1 MGASESAERD
11 YLQDQAFWEHKAA
24 VKAAAEERLRMS
36 LYRSPGKV
44 PTYREEVQLVEGQR
58 TVHRAAA
65 KLAEIESEA
74 RFQDEQMRRLEA
86 MPEVERPW
94 TIAALSITDEAA
106 DNARRRQHA
115 AADDLNRSLITEGA
129 QHRCEEQEREKATT
143 RSATL
148 QEESF
153 FNRGAASEEWIAPER
168 RVRHINVPAV
178 RASHMPWLASQ
189 PSTPARARQVEVPA
203 DRISHMP
210 WLASQPSTPAIARR
224 VDVPANRISH
234 MPWLGSEPS
243 TPGSAR
249 RANAPAGRNSR
260 APWLPSE
267 PSTPTAAKGTKAV
280 RQQRDVAHMRA
291 HSRPLWAWDA
301 EPVQKS
307 RR

>member
-1 MGASESAERD
+1 MEEGKCTTCFQYRVIKDDRIPLQHSCTSSKHLTESA
-11 YLQDQAFWEHKAA
+11 A
-24 VKAAAEERLRMS
+24 V
-36 LYRSPGKV
+36 
-44 PTYREEVQLVEGQR
+44 Q
-58 TVHRAAA
+58 
-65 KLAEIESEA
+65 
-74 RFQDEQMRRLEA
+74 
-86 MPEVERPW
+86 
-94 TIAALSITDEAA
+94 
-106 DNARRRQHA
+106 
-115 AADDLNRSLITEGA
+115 
-129 QHRCEEQEREKATT
+129 
-143 RSATL
+143 
-148 QEESF
+148 ESF

-267 PSTPTAAKGTKAV
+267 PSTPTAV
-280 RQQRDVAHMRA
+280 
-291 HSRPLWAWDA
+291 RPLCLAL
-301 EPVQKS
+301 KLLS
-307 RR
+307 YSCMYK